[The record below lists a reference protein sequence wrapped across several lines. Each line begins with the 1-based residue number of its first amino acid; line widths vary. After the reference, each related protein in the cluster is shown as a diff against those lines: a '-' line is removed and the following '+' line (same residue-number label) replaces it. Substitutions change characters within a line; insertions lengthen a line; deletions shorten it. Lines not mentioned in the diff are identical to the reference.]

1 MDEMMSQDEFDEIA
15 DDLLIVFR
23 DRDMSVR
30 DAVRIMIMVS
40 IESCIRSAPSFSVAL
55 AEITKL
61 FVQSLAPSVDKALQ
75 AEIKHHFD
83 KEDEDDEAV

>member
-1 MDEMMSQDEFDEIA
+1 MNEMMSQDEFDEIA
-15 DDLLIVFR
+15 DDLLVVFR

-61 FVQSLAPSVDKALQ
+61 FVQSLAPAVDESLKAEVEHL
-75 AEIKHHFD
+75 FD
-83 KEDEDDEAV
+83 KEEEDDEEI